1 MVITCELLKRTAG
14 NFLLIIMQST
24 HNTHTHTNRQFVAER
39 FRERNRRGIL
49 MEQEKIEQVSVGTR
63 S

>member
-1 MVITCELLKRTAG
+1 
-14 NFLLIIMQST
+14 MQST